1 MDWPNVNGV
10 ETSYCSIRL
19 LVGAGVPIKGVTA
32 VNYKDVGD
40 IPLVMGASATP
51 LGWTRGENHSEG
63 DIELLAAE
71 WDELLPRLTIG
82 ALVGYMESRFPV
94 SITYAEAS
102 QPQKT
107 KTDILPAVR
116 FFGAE
121 RSHAK
126 GTDALTVKLQMKILP
141 QVQWHGL
148 YVAQRELVL

>member
-10 ETSYCSIRL
+10 EVSYCSIRL
-19 LVGAGVPIKGVTA
+19 IIGGGVPIKGVTA
-32 VNYKDVGD
+32 INYKDVGD

-71 WDELLPRLTIG
+71 WDELLPKLTIAG
-82 ALVGYMESRFPV
+82 SFGYMEQAYPV
-94 SITYAEAS
+94 SVTYAEAS
-102 QPQKT
+102 NPT
-107 KTDILPAVR
+107 KTRMDYLPRVR

-141 QVQWHGL
+141 QIKWHDL
-148 YVAQRELVL
+148 HVAQRELVI